1 MVTSGWN
8 GLNQV
13 VSGGT
18 GLRILKTNGSIGSSE
33 LSNSVAEVAFQWLLP
48 LKVDPLQPTEP
59 IAVKSSHD
67 PRTFYDSA
75 SVLLSLLPAW
85 G

>member
-1 MVTSGWN
+1 MGTSGMN
-8 GLNQV
+8 GLNLV
-13 VSGGT
+13 EIGGT
-18 GLRILKTNGSIGSSE
+18 GLQTRKTSGSIGSSE

-48 LKVDPLQPTEP
+48 LKVAPLQPTEP